1 MEHTMETGSISFTI
15 IGWAAIIT
23 GSSAILAVIF
33 LALMYTV
40 KRSLGYIND
49 IFNSLIGIS
58 SALLAFLLYVEFQS
72 GSASLSQIALGLVV
86 VGAIFTIVG
95 TVLSVARITDFVMA
109 GWYTGIG
116 NALLGLWL
124 VNYCYSMLGSDVL
137 PQSLPVFG
145 LVVGAFMALGLIGIL
160 GIITKVD
167 KLESMPKYLYVAFF
181 CYMGT
186 YFLYPIWTIQVG
198 RYFLLK

>member
-1 MEHTMETGSISFTI
+1 METGNFSSVMV
-15 IGWAAIIT
+15 GWAAIIT

-58 SALLAFLLYVEFQS
+58 SAILAFLLYVEFQS

>member
-1 MEHTMETGSISFTI
+1 METGNFSSVMV
-15 IGWAAIIT
+15 GWAAIIT

-58 SALLAFLLYVEFQS
+58 SAILAFLLYVEFQS

-181 CYMGT
+181 CYMGI

>member
-1 MEHTMETGSISFTI
+1 METGNFSSVMV
-15 IGWAAIIT
+15 GWAAIIT

-49 IFNSLIGIS
+49 IFNSLIGIF
-58 SALLAFLLYVEFQS
+58 SAILAFLLYVEFQA
-72 GSASLSQIALGLVV
+72 GSASLSPIALGLVV

-124 VNYCYSMLGSDVL
+124 MNYCYSMLGSDVL

>member
-1 MEHTMETGSISFTI
+1 METGNFSSVMV
-15 IGWAAIIT
+15 GWAAIIT

-49 IFNSLIGIS
+49 IFNSLIGIF
-58 SALLAFLLYVEFQS
+58 SAILAFLLYVEFQA
-72 GSASLSQIALGLVV
+72 GSASLSPIALGLVV

-137 PQSLPVFG
+137 PQSSPVFG

>member
-1 MEHTMETGSISFTI
+1 METGNFSSVMV
-15 IGWAAIIT
+15 GWAAIIT

-58 SALLAFLLYVEFQS
+58 SAILAFLLYVEFQS

-124 VNYCYSMLGSDVL
+124 MNYCYSMLGSDVL

>member
-1 MEHTMETGSISFTI
+1 METGSISSI
-15 IGWAAIIT
+15 LIGWAAIIT

-58 SALLAFLLYVEFQS
+58 SAILAFLLYVEFQS

>member
-1 MEHTMETGSISFTI
+1 METGNFSSVMV
-15 IGWAAIIT
+15 GWAAIIT

-58 SALLAFLLYVEFQS
+58 SAILAFLLYVEFQS

-181 CYMGT
+181 CY
-186 YFLYPIWTIQVG
+186 FLYPIWTIQVG

>member
-1 MEHTMETGSISFTI
+1 METGNFSSVMV
-15 IGWAAIIT
+15 GWAAIIT

-58 SALLAFLLYVEFQS
+58 SAILAFLLYVEFQS

-186 YFLYPIWTIQVG
+186 YLLYPIWTIQVG